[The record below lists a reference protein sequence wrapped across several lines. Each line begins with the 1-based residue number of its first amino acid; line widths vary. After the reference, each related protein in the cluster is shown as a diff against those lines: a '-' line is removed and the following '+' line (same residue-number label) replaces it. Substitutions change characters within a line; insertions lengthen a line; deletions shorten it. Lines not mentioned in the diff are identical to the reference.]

1 MMSHWRNS
9 ISGNSHWVRRRSSL
23 EEEMLQLAL
32 EREVPQVFLKKV
44 PDDTSDPDVHCFI
57 LSFPTRD
64 PVNVLPEQLWDM
76 ERHCWCCTD
85 LVKAPAVGR
94 SLLECPVCERML
106 CNICW
111 AGPVCERMLCPGPCL
126 LCRLEAGEKPKGFRA
141 ERCMEIFEVSHVNDN
156 DGSLSMYSFPF
167 SLSRRHISDAA
178 ECG

>member
-1 MMSHWRNS
+1 MTATGQDALRMMSHWRNS
-9 ISGNSHWVRRRSSL
+9 ISGNSHWVRRMSSL
-23 EEEMLQLAL
+23 EEEMLQLAFEL
-32 EREVPQVFLKKV
+32 KVPQVFLKKV

-106 CNICW
+106 CNLCW
-111 AGPVCERMLCPGPCL
+111 AEPGPCL
-126 LCRLEAGEKPKGFRA
+126 LCRLEAGRNPWDFELSAAFR
-141 ERCMEIFEVSHVNDN
+141 
-156 DGSLSMYSFPF
+156 
-167 SLSRRHISDAA
+167 
-178 ECG
+178 ECRMGPS

>member
-9 ISGNSHWVRRRSSL
+9 ISGNSPWVRRMPSL

-32 EREVPQVFLKKV
+32 DLEVPQVFLKKV

-57 LSFPTRD
+57 LSLPTRD

-94 SLLECPVCERML
+94 SLLECPECSRML
-106 CNICW
+106 CN
-111 AGPVCERMLCPGPCL
+111 LCCAEPGPCL
-126 LCRLEAGEKPKGFRA
+126 LCRLEAGEKPKGLRA
-141 ERCMEIFEVSHVNDN
+141 ERCMEIVEVGHLNDN

-178 ECG
+178 ECVD